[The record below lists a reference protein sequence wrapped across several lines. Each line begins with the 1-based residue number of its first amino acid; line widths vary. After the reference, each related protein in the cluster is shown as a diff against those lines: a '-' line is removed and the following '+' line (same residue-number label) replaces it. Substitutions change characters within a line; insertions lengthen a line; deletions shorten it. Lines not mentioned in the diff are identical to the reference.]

1 MPRKPTAHAP
11 PKPPAAP
18 PEPARRP
25 VAPHEVEVDEPRAR
39 LGEGLEVLGLDASDG
54 TDEIGEERA
63 EAFLENVTGADDAAT
78 AHRSEDTP
86 GDEGGPFVI
95 TTGEVEFAG
104 GTDASNPASAA
115 REALPTVSAPPA
127 PATHARRHPGRRA
140 S

>member
-1 MPRKPTAHAP
+1 MTTQRPHQ
-11 PKPPAAP
+11 
-18 PEPARRP
+18 EPAEVR
-25 VAPHEVEVDEPRAR
+25 HEVEIDEARERVGDPPRPLGLEPADGADEVGEE
-39 LGEGLEVLGLDASDG
+39 LGETFV
-54 TDEIGEERA
+54 
-63 EAFLENVTGADDAAT
+63 ENVTGADDAAT

-115 REALPTVSAPPA
+115 RAALPTVSAPPA